1 MRDTEFFEKALGLEA
16 PWRVK
21 AVTMDIAKRRVEVE
35 VVCEAG
41 TIWGC
46 EEGRLHIQ
54 GYEERQ
60 WRHLDTMQFETMIIG
75 ACAAGK
81 VSRWAHRDGEG
92 AVGRGA

>member
-41 TIWGC
+41 TIWGW

-54 GYEERQ
+54 GYEDRQ
-60 WRHLDTMQFETMIIG
+60 WRHLDTIQFETMNKARVPRVKYPDG
-75 ACAAGK
+75 RLDCA
-81 VSRWAHRDGEG
+81 RHLLQLPL
-92 AVGRGA
+92 